1 MKILIDLF
9 LIYFKIGM
17 FSFGGG
23 YAILAFVQREIIF
36 DHHWMQLDEFID
48 VVAISQ
54 ITPGPIAVN
63 AATYVGY
70 KLAGFL
76 GALFA
81 TVGVISVSM
90 ILIIFAASIL
100 EKNKDSK
107 YVKGLF
113 KGLRPAV
120 LGMIAAAVYNIG
132 KSEIFDLKTSV
143 MAILVFLVAIKVRL
157 HPVIV
162 ILISGIIG
170 IGMTVFI

>member
-9 LIYFKIGM
+9 LVYFKIGI

-23 YAILAFVQREIIF
+23 YAILAFMQRDVVF
-36 DHHWMQLDEFID
+36 DRAWMQVDEFID

-90 ILIIFAASIL
+90 ILILSVASVL
-100 EKNKDSK
+100 EKNKNTMYIK
-107 YVKGLF
+107 NLF
-113 KGLRPAV
+113 KGLRPAI
-120 LGMIAAAVYNIG
+120 LGMIVVAVYNIG
-132 KSEIFDLKTSV
+132 KSAIFDIKTLIIVGIVFVLALK
-143 MAILVFLVAIKVRL
+143 IKM
-157 HPVIV
+157 HPIYL
-162 ILISGIIG
+162 ILISGVIG
-170 IGMTVFI
+170 ILFNVFI